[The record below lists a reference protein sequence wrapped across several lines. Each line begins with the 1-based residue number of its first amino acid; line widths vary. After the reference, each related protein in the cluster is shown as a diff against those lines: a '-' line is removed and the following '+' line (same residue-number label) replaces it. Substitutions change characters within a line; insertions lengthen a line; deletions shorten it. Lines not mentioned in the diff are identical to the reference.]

1 MNQTNPSDGT
11 PPVPPEKPTGLQALL
26 NGVVVL
32 PAVVIP
38 VAAVTVVVMLGFIGL
53 RVVRDG
59 GLMPRPTNLDVYA
72 CLGFAKPFGLA
83 FRHGMDVVQL
93 RVGETF
99 LYGDVVNNH
108 ITWEEPPKVHAAL
121 GFTAPTDIVYDDV
134 HRLRMLDPNQ
144 TAPVERVCERM
155 E

>member
-1 MNQTNPSDGT
+1 MNQPNPSNGT
-11 PPVPPEKPTGLQALL
+11 PPAPDAKPTGLQALF
-26 NGVVVL
+26 NGVVVV
-32 PAVVIP
+32 PAVLIP
-38 VAAVTVVVMLGFIGL
+38 VAAITVLVMLGFIGL

-72 CLGFAKPFGLA
+72 CQGFAAPFALA

-108 ITWEEPPKVHAAL
+108 ITWEEPVKVRAAL
-121 GFTAPTDIVYDDV
+121 GFKAPTDIVYDDA
-134 HRLRMLDPNQ
+134 HRLRLLDPNP
-144 TAPVERVCERM
+144 TAPVERVCERRD
-155 E
+155 

>member
-1 MNQTNPSDGT
+1 MNQPKPTSDA
-11 PPVPPEKPTGLQALL
+11 PAPAPQKPTGLQTLL

-38 VAAVTVVVMLGFIGL
+38 VAAITVLVMLGFIGL

-99 LYGDVVNNH
+99 LYGDVVNNR
-108 ITWEEPPKVHAAL
+108 ITWEEPSKVQATL
-121 GFTAPTDIVYDDV
+121 GFAAPTDIVYDDA
-134 HRLRMLDPNQ
+134 HRLRLLDPNQ
-144 TAPVERVCERM
+144 TAPVERVCERQD
-155 E
+155 

>member
-1 MNQTNPSDGT
+1 MNAPNPSDGSPSAT
-11 PPVPPEKPTGLQALL
+11 DAKPTGLQALL

-38 VAAVTVVVMLGFIGL
+38 VAAITVLVMLGFIGL

-59 GLMPRPTNLDVYA
+59 GLMPRPTNLDVYS

-108 ITWEEPPKVHAAL
+108 ITWEEPPKVRATL
-121 GFTAPTDIVYDDV
+121 GFAAPTDIVYDDA
-134 HRLRMLDPNQ
+134 HRLRLIDPNQ
-144 TAPVERVCERM
+144 TAPVERVCERQ

>member
-1 MNQTNPSDGT
+1 MNQPNPSDGA
-11 PPVPPEKPTGLQALL
+11 PPAPGEKPTGLQALL

-38 VAAVTVVVMLGFIGL
+38 VAAITVLVMLGYIGL

-72 CLGFAKPFGLA
+72 CQGFPAPFALA

-99 LYGDVVNNH
+99 LYGEIVNNH
-108 ITWEEPPKVHAAL
+108 ITWEEAPKVRATL
-121 GFTAPTDIVYDDV
+121 GFAAPTDIVYDDA
-134 HRLRMLDPNQ
+134 HRLRLIDPNQ